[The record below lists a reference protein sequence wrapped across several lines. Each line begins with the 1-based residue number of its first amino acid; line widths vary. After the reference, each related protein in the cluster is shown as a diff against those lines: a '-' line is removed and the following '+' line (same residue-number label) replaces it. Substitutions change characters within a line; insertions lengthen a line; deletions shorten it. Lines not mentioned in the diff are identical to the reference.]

1 MKSSKTKYDPLIPW
15 LYSIEQEGL
24 LPKNFRE
31 KIPRSTIAQ
40 WRQNENER
48 LYGHQFRSL
57 FKDSLAYLEELA
69 ENEQN

>member
-31 KIPRSTIAQ
+31 KIGSSNISCGVRKIPSSI
-40 WRQNENER
+40 
-48 LYGHQFRSL
+48 LL
-57 FKDSLAYLEELA
+57 I
-69 ENEQN
+69 